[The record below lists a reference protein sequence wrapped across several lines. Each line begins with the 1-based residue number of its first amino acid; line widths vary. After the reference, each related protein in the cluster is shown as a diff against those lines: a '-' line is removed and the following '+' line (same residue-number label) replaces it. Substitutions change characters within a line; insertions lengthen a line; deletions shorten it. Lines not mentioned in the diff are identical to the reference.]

1 MTRFPPVHRQP
12 LRVRAYLPHYCA
24 SEAQA
29 PYGSGR
35 GDQRD
40 WRQLAFWRCLL
51 ALQRQRRRRRDLVL
65 HVGERLIEAA
75 PSAVDPWM
83 VWTALSLEICVVTN
97 GRDRLDSVLSAMA
110 PDVVEVVEDLDD
122 PRQLPLITRDR
133 LIADPGEADLWLYL
147 EDDLL
152 LEDPL
157 FFDKQW
163 WWLALVDHQ
172 QVLMPHRYEL
182 VRGGA
187 GGRLLVDGPLAAPVI
202 EPLNHP
208 QPAVVRGTFA
218 GREVIFDRT
227 ANPHSGLFVIS
238 ERQRHLLK
246 EAPLPQDGFVG
257 PLETAA
263 THTVLHRFPVCKP
276 ALVHRRFLMVEHGHP
291 SFLPFV
297 DQLPLRPLGAGE
309 PLGEL
314 QW

>member
-1 MTRFPPVHRQP
+1 MPMPAAQEC

-24 SEAQA
+24 AEDNPS
-29 PYGSGR
+29 YGSGR
-35 GDQRD
+35 GDQR
-40 WRQLAFWRCLL
+40 RLRELAFWRCLA
-51 ALQRQRRRRRDLVL
+51 ALQGQRRRRRDLVL
-65 HVGERLIEAA
+65 HVGERLIDATPCALEPEALW
-75 PSAVDPWM
+75 P
-83 VWTALSLEICVVTN
+83 ALRLEIRVVTN
-97 GRDRLDSVLSAMA
+97 GRDRLAGVLDALA
-110 PDVVEVVEDLDD
+110 GDLQELVVEPDD
-122 PRQLPLITRDR
+122 PRQLPLLTRDR
-133 LIADPGEADLWLYL
+133 LIADPEPADLWLYL

-152 LEDPL
+152 LLDPL

-182 VRGGA
+182 VHGGA
-187 GGRLLVDGPLAAPVI
+187 GGRLLVDGALAAPVI

-227 ANPHSGLFVIS
+227 TNPHSGLFVIS
-238 ERQRHLLK
+238 ERQRQQLG
-246 EAPLPQDGFVG
+246 EAPLPRDGFVG

-263 THTVLHRFPVCKP
+263 THTVLHRYPVCKP
-276 ALVHRRFLMVEHGHP
+276 SLAHRRFLMVEHGHP
-291 SFLPFV
+291 SFLPLV